1 MQMFHGTAVVQFVGT
16 GLQATSDLSSAVASY
31 MRTKAYLS
39 ACNADFFHPAGLHA
53 AVSSTKDM
61 MAKIGHPD
69 DRLRLPSSAISD
81 ELDQASLSVADNP
94 LGDGTDQRTI
104 NPMHD
109 PRMRRL
115 DALEGYIAPLDF
127 DVPAEVPPEN
137 LLAKMSAWQAHR
149 IASKNDQKEAKK
161 QAKSQPR
168 QGGGGDLRAKDEK
181 KLGRKLA
188 KLERSLDKQDGK
200 RKERD
205 VRRAQEKYDRE
216 QRKVERKIEKRVE
229 KAGKGKGK
237 VDEKEE
243 RQANKI
249 RWIVIDQWQGDEED
263 AVSDVGS
270 LRSEQ
275 S

>member
-1 MQMFHGTAVVQFVGT
+1 MQMFHGTVVVQSVGM
-16 GLQATSDLSSAVASY
+16 GLQATSDLSSAAASY
-31 MRTKAYLS
+31 MRTKAYLK
-39 ACNADFFHPAGLHA
+39 ACNANFLYPAGLHA
-53 AVSSTKDM
+53 AVLSTKDM

-69 DRLRLPSSAISD
+69 DRLRISSSETPHD
-81 ELDQASLSVADNP
+81 MDQASSSVTNNP
-94 LGDGTDQRTI
+94 VGDRAEQRAI
-104 NPMHD
+104 NPMD
-109 PRMRRL
+109 NPRTRRL
-115 DALEGYIAPLDF
+115 DALKGYIAPLDF
-127 DVPAEVPPEN
+127 DVPAVVPPEN

-149 IASKNDQKEAKK
+149 ITSKANQKEAKK

-168 QGGGGDLRAKDEK
+168 QSGGGELRAKDEK

-216 QRKVERKIEKRVE
+216 QRKVESKIEKSVE

-237 VDEKEE
+237 VDDKEE

-249 RWIVIDQWQGDEED
+249 RWIVIDQWQDEEND
-263 AVSDVGS
+263 VSDVGS
-270 LRSEQ
+270 LRSEH